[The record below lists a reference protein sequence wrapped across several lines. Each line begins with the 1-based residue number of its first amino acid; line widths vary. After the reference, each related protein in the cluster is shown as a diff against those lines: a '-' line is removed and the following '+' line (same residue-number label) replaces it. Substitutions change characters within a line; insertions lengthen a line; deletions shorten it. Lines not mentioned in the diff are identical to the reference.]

1 MIDAAPLALTVT
13 HALRPVRLAAMIRAL
28 LDSYTST
35 ARIEYNTTTISVYM
49 YTIAVIAEKGGA
61 GKTTIALALAVAAA
75 GDRKRAAVIDTDPQA
90 TASKWTDRRET
101 EFPWVVPTHA
111 ARLRSAIEQA
121 KGQGIEFLVIDTP
134 PHAGTDAA
142 EAARLADIVVLPT
155 ESHVFSLETLPKMLD
170 LLKLAG
176 DPPAFVVLNKVSVQG
191 REGEQAAEHVR
202 AAGLAVCPIVVH
214 ARAAHRHAGNVG
226 QGATE
231 FEPDSKA
238 ATEILQLYTYTL
250 QLVDK
255 RRAKHAETQSAG
267 ART

>member
-1 MIDAAPLALTVT
+1 
-13 HALRPVRLAAMIRAL
+13 
-28 LDSYTST
+28 
-35 ARIEYNTTTISVYM
+35 M

-61 GKTTIALALAVAAA
+61 GKTTIALALAVAAT
-75 GDRKRAAVIDTDPQA
+75 GDGRRAAVIDTDPQS
-90 TASKWTDRRET
+90 TASKWTDRREA

-121 KGQGIEFLVIDTP
+121 KGQGIELLVIDTP

-142 EAARLADIVVLPT
+142 EAARLADIVVIPT
-155 ESHVFSLETLPKMLD
+155 EPHVFSLETLPKMLD

-176 DPPAFVVLNKVSVQG
+176 DPPAFVVLNKASVQG
-191 REGEQAAEHVR
+191 KEGEQAAEHIR
-202 AAGLAVCPIVVH
+202 AAGLAVCPTVVH

-238 ATEILQLYTYTL
+238 AAEILQLYTYTL

-255 RRAKHAETQSAG
+255 RRAIHAETQP
-267 ART
+267 ARARA